1 MAFFQYVNGILWGPV
16 MMVLL
21 LGTGVLFT
29 WKLRF
34 IQFRR
39 LKDAFK
45 ETFGKMFDKSVG
57 ADASGIS
64 SFQALSTAVAAQV
77 GTGNLVGV
85 STAIAAGGPG
95 AVFWMWISGVFGMGT
110 VFAEAV
116 LGQEFKESV
125 DGEMTGGPAFY
136 IRNGLGSKTLA
147 GLFAVSI
154 VMALGIV
161 GNMVQSNSIATA
173 MSEAFG
179 ISTLVI
185 GIVIA
190 ILVGLVIIGGLKRIA
205 NITERV
211 VPFMAVMYFLASLVV
226 ILINY
231 QSIIPSV
238 KMIFYGAFNPAAAT
252 GGVIG
257 VSIKQAFR
265 YGIARGLFSN
275 EAGMGSTPHA
285 HAVAKVDHP
294 AQQGLVAIFGVFFDT
309 FIVCTMT
316 ALVIITSGVF
326 KSEAMRGAAMTQAGF
341 AQALGGMGEK
351 FVAIGLFFFAFTTII
366 SWYYFGEANI
376 KYLFGK
382 GKVKFYRW
390 AVVLCVILGA
400 VMKVPV
406 IWEMADMFNGIMVIP
421 NVVALLGMVSLVSKI
436 YDDYEYDFLEGNDS
450 EYENQDLKK
459 KNAN

>member
-16 MMVLL
+16 MLVLL

-34 IQFRR
+34 IQIRR
-39 LKDAFK
+39 LKAAFK
-45 ETFGKMFDKSVG
+45 ETFAKMFDKSIG
-57 ADASGIS
+57 ADESGIS
-64 SFQALSTAVAAQV
+64 SFQALATAVAAQV

-116 LGQEFKESV
+116 LGQEFKETV

-136 IRNGLGSKTLA
+136 IRNGLGSKSLA
-147 GLFAVSI
+147 ALFAVSI
-154 VMALGIV
+154 VVALGIV

-185 GIVIA
+185 GIIIS

-205 NITERV
+205 HITEMV
-211 VPFMAVMYFLASLVV
+211 VTFMAVMYFLASLAV
-226 ILINY
+226 IIINFE
-231 QSIIPSV
+231 SIIPSL
-238 KMIFYGAFNPAAAT
+238 KMIFYGAFNPTAAT

-265 YGIARGLFSN
+265 YGVARGLFSN

-285 HAVAKVDHP
+285 HAVAKVNHP

-309 FIVCTMT
+309 FVVCTMT

-366 SWYYFGEANI
+366 SWYYFGEVNI

-390 AVVLCVILGA
+390 VVVGCVILGA

-436 YDDYEYDFLEGNDS
+436 YDDYEYNFLEGKES
-450 EYENQDLKK
+450 EYENKDLK
-459 KNAN
+459 

>member
-16 MMVLL
+16 MLVLL

-34 IQFRR
+34 IQVRR
-39 LKDAFK
+39 LKSAFK
-45 ETFGKMFDKSVG
+45 ETFGKMFDKSIG
-57 ADASGIS
+57 ADESGIS
-64 SFQALSTAVAAQV
+64 SFQALATAVAAQV

-95 AVFWMWISGVFGMGT
+95 AIFWMWISGVFGMGT
-110 VFAEAV
+110 IFAEAV

-136 IRNGLGSKTLA
+136 IRNGLGSKSLA
-147 GLFAVSI
+147 ALFAVSI
-154 VMALGIV
+154 VVALGIV

-190 ILVGLVIIGGLKRIA
+190 VLVGLVIIGGLKRIA

-211 VPFMAVMYFLASLVV
+211 VPFMAVMYFLASLAV
-226 ILINY
+226 IIINFE
-231 QSIIPSV
+231 SIIPSL
-238 KMIFYGAFNPAAAT
+238 KMIFYGAFNPTAAT

-265 YGIARGLFSN
+265 YGVARGLFSN

-285 HAVAKVDHP
+285 HAVAKVNHP

-309 FIVCTMT
+309 FVVCTMT

-366 SWYYFGEANI
+366 SWYYFGEVNI

-382 GKVKFYRW
+382 GKVKIYRW
-390 AVVLCVILGA
+390 VVVACVILGS

-421 NVVALLGMVSLVSKI
+421 NIVALLGLVSLVTKV
-436 YDDYEYDFLEGNDS
+436 YDDYEYNFLEGKES
-450 EYENQDLKK
+450 EYEKKDLK
-459 KNAN
+459 

>member
-205 NITERV
+205 NITEKV
-211 VPFMAVMYFLASLVV
+211 VPFMAVMYFLASLAV
-226 ILINY
+226 IFINY
-231 QSIIPSV
+231 QSIIPSI
-238 KMIFYGAFNPAAAT
+238 KMIFYGAFNPTAAT

-309 FIVCTMT
+309 FVVCTMT

>member
-39 LKDAFK
+39 LKGAFK

-136 IRNGLGSKTLA
+136 IKNGLGSKTLA

-185 GIVIA
+185 GIIIA
-190 ILVGLVIIGGLKRIA
+190 VLVGLVIIGGLKRIA
-205 NITERV
+205 HITEMV
-211 VPFMAVMYFLASLVV
+211 VPFMAVMYFLASLAV
-226 ILINY
+226 IIINFE
-231 QSIIPSV
+231 SIIPSL
-238 KMIFYGAFNPAAAT
+238 KMIFYGAFNPTAAT

-309 FIVCTMT
+309 FVVCTMT

-366 SWYYFGEANI
+366 SWYYFGEVNI

-390 AVVLCVILGA
+390 VVVGCVILGA

-436 YDDYEYDFLEGNDS
+436 YDDYEYNFLEGKES
-450 EYENQDLKK
+450 EYENKDLK
-459 KNAN
+459 

>member
-190 ILVGLVIIGGLKRIA
+190 VLVGLVIIGGLKRIA
-205 NITERV
+205 NITEKV

-231 QSIIPSV
+231 QSIIPSI
-238 KMIFYGAFNPAAAT
+238 KMIFYGAFNPTAAT

-309 FIVCTMT
+309 FVVCTMT

>member
-1 MAFFQYVNGILWGPV
+1 MAFFQYVNSILWGPV
-16 MMVLL
+16 MLVLL

-34 IQFRR
+34 IQIRR
-39 LKDAFK
+39 LKSAVK
-45 ETFGKMFDKSVG
+45 ETFGQMFDKSIG
-57 ADASGIS
+57 ADALGIS

-136 IRNGLGSKTLA
+136 IRNGLGSKSLA
-147 GLFAVSI
+147 ALFAVSI
-154 VMALGIV
+154 VIALGIV

-185 GIVIA
+185 GIIIS

-205 NITERV
+205 HITEMV
-211 VPFMAVMYFLASLVV
+211 VPFMAVMYFLASLAV
-226 ILINY
+226 IIINY
-231 QSIIPSV
+231 QSIIPSL
-238 KMIFYGAFNPAAAT
+238 KMIFYGAFNPTAAT

-265 YGIARGLFSN
+265 YGVARGLFSN

-285 HAVAKVDHP
+285 HSVAKVDHP

-309 FIVCTMT
+309 FVVCTMT

-366 SWYYFGEANI
+366 SWYYFGEVNI

-382 GKVKFYRW
+382 GKVKIYRW
-390 AVVLCVILGA
+390 VVVACVILGA
-400 VMKVPV
+400 IMKVPV

-421 NVVALLGMVSLVSKI
+421 NIVALLGMVSLVTKV
-436 YDDYEYDFLEGNDS
+436 YDDYEYNFLKGNDS
-450 EYENQDLKK
+450 EYENKDLRKK
-459 KNAN
+459 DLD

>member
-1 MAFFQYVNGILWGPV
+1 MAFFQFVNSILWGPI
-16 MMVLL
+16 MMFLL

-29 WKLRF
+29 VKLRF
-34 IQFRR
+34 IQVRR

-45 ETFGKMFDKSVG
+45 ETFSKMFDKSVG
-57 ADASGIS
+57 ADSSGIS
-64 SFQALSTAVAAQV
+64 SFQALATAVAAQV

-116 LGQEFKESV
+116 LGQEFKEKV

-136 IRNGLGSKTLA
+136 IKNGLGSKTLA

-154 VMALGIV
+154 VIALGIV

-179 ISTLVI
+179 ISTLVVGLI
-185 GIVIA
+185 IA
-190 ILVGLVIIGGLKRIA
+190 VLVGLVIIGGLKRIA
-205 NITERV
+205 NMTEMI
-211 VPFMAVMYFLASLVV
+211 VPFMAVMYFLASLAV
-226 ILINY
+226 IFINY
-231 QSIIPSV
+231 ESIIPSL
-238 KMIFYGAFNPAAAT
+238 KMIFYGAFNPTAAT

-366 SWYYFGEANI
+366 SWYYFGEVNI

-390 AVVLCVILGA
+390 AVVACVVLGA

-421 NVVALLGMVSLVSKI
+421 NVIALLGLVSLVSKI
-436 YDDYEYDFLEGNDS
+436 YDDYEYNFLEDGDS
-450 EYENQDLKK
+450 EFENTKLKEGS
-459 KNAN
+459 N

>member
-1 MAFFQYVNGILWGPV
+1 MVFFQYVNGILWGPV

-45 ETFGKMFDKSVG
+45 ETFGKMFDKSIG

-185 GIVIA
+185 GIIIA
-190 ILVGLVIIGGLKRIA
+190 VLVGLVIIGGLKRIA
-205 NITERV
+205 NITEMV
-211 VPFMAVMYFLASLVV
+211 VPFMAVMYFLASLAV
-226 ILINY
+226 IFINY
-231 QSIIPSV
+231 QSIIPSI
-238 KMIFYGAFNPAAAT
+238 KMIFYGAFNPTAAT

-366 SWYYFGEANI
+366 SWYYFGEVNI

>member
-34 IQFRR
+34 IQFRK
-39 LKDAFK
+39 LKAAFK
-45 ETFGKMFDKSVG
+45 ETFGKMFDKSIG

-116 LGQEFKESV
+116 LGQEFRESV
-125 DGEMTGGPAFY
+125 EGEMTGGPAFY

-205 NITERV
+205 NITEKV
-211 VPFMAVMYFLASLVV
+211 VPFMAVMYFLASLAV

-231 QSIIPSV
+231 QSIIPSI

-309 FIVCTMT
+309 FVVCTMT

-341 AQALGGMGEK
+341 AQALGSMGEK

-421 NVVALLGMVSLVSKI
+421 NIVALLGMVSLVTKI

-450 EYENQDLKK
+450 EYENEDYRK
-459 KNAN
+459 KNTN

>member
-21 LGTGVLFT
+21 LGTGLLFT

-34 IQFRR
+34 IQFRK
-39 LKDAFK
+39 LKAAFK

-185 GIVIA
+185 GIIIA
-190 ILVGLVIIGGLKRIA
+190 VLVGLVIIGGLKRIA
-205 NITERV
+205 NITEMV
-211 VPFMAVMYFLASLVV
+211 VPFMAVMYFLASLAV

-231 QSIIPSV
+231 QSIIPSI

-309 FIVCTMT
+309 FVVCTMT

-366 SWYYFGEANI
+366 SWYYFGEVNI

-450 EYENQDLKK
+450 EYENENLKK
-459 KNAN
+459 ENVN

>member
-1 MAFFQYVNGILWGPV
+1 
-16 MMVLL
+16 
-21 LGTGVLFT
+21 
-29 WKLRF
+29 
-34 IQFRR
+34 
-39 LKDAFK
+39 
-45 ETFGKMFDKSVG
+45 
-57 ADASGIS
+57 
-64 SFQALSTAVAAQV
+64 
-77 GTGNLVGV
+77 
-85 STAIAAGGPG
+85 
-95 AVFWMWISGVFGMGT
+95 MGT

-154 VMALGIV
+154 VVALGIV

-185 GIVIA
+185 GIIIA

-205 NITERV
+205 NITEMV
-211 VPFMAVMYFLASLVV
+211 VPFMAVMYFLASLAV
-226 ILINY
+226 IVINY
-231 QSIIPSV
+231 QSIIPSL
-238 KMIFYGAFNPAAAT
+238 KMIFYGAFNPTAAT

-257 VSIKQAFR
+257 VSMKQAFR

-309 FIVCTMT
+309 FVVCTMT

-366 SWYYFGEANI
+366 SWYYFGEVNI

-421 NVVALLGMVSLVSKI
+421 NVVALIGMVSLVSKI
-436 YDDYEYDFLEGNDS
+436 YDDYEYNFLVGNNS
-450 EYENQDLKK
+450 EFENQDLKN
-459 KNAN
+459 KNVN

>member
-1 MAFFQYVNGILWGPV
+1 MAFFQSVNSILWGPV
-16 MMVLL
+16 MMILL

-29 WKLRF
+29 VKLRF
-34 IQFRR
+34 IQLRR

-45 ETFGKMFDKSVG
+45 ETFVQMFDKTVG
-57 ADASGIS
+57 ADSSGIS

-116 LGQEFKESV
+116 LGQEFKERI
-125 DGEMTGGPAFY
+125 DGEVTGGPAFY

-154 VMALGIV
+154 VIALGIV

-190 ILVGLVIIGGLKRIA
+190 ILVGLVIIGGLQRIA
-205 NITERV
+205 NITEMV
-211 VPFMAVMYFLASLVV
+211 VPFMAVMYFLASLAV
-226 ILINY
+226 IFINY
-231 QSIIPSV
+231 QSILPSI
-238 KMIFYGAFNPAAAT
+238 KMIFYGAFNPTAAT

-257 VSIKQAFR
+257 VSMKQVFR

-309 FIVCTMT
+309 FVVCTMT
-316 ALVIITSGVF
+316 ALVIIISGVF

-341 AQALGGMGEK
+341 AQAFGGLGEK

-366 SWYYFGEANI
+366 SWYYFGESNI

-382 GKVKFYRW
+382 SKVIFYRW
-390 AVVLCVILGA
+390 AVVLFVVLGA

-421 NVVALLGMVSLVSKI
+421 NVIALIGLVSLVSKI
-436 YDDYEYDFLEGNDS
+436 YDDYEDDFLADDKVS
-450 EYENQDLKK
+450 EYKNKK
-459 KNAN
+459 PTGKTS

>member
-21 LGTGVLFT
+21 LGTGLLFT

-34 IQFRR
+34 IQFRK
-39 LKDAFK
+39 LKAAFK
-45 ETFGKMFDKSVG
+45 ETFGKMFDKSVV

-185 GIVIA
+185 GLIIA

-205 NITERV
+205 SITEMV
-211 VPFMAVMYFLASLVV
+211 VPFMAVMYFLASLAV
-226 ILINY
+226 IIINY
-231 QSIIPSV
+231 QSIIPSL

-366 SWYYFGEANI
+366 SWYYFGEVNI

-382 GKVKFYRW
+382 GKIKFYRW

-450 EYENQDLKK
+450 EYENENLKK
-459 KNAN
+459 ENVS

>member
-64 SFQALSTAVAAQV
+64 SFQALSTTVAAQV

-179 ISTLVI
+179 ISTLLI

-190 ILVGLVIIGGLKRIA
+190 VLVGLVIIGGLKRIA
-205 NITERV
+205 NITEKV
-211 VPFMAVMYFLASLVV
+211 VPFMAVMYFLASL
-226 ILINY
+226 
-231 QSIIPSV
+231 
-238 KMIFYGAFNPAAAT
+238 
-252 GGVIG
+252 
-257 VSIKQAFR
+257 
-265 YGIARGLFSN
+265 
-275 EAGMGSTPHA
+275 
-285 HAVAKVDHP
+285 AV
-294 AQQGLVAIFGVFFDT
+294 
-309 FIVCTMT
+309 
-316 ALVIITSGVF
+316 
-326 KSEAMRGAAMTQAGF
+326 
-341 AQALGGMGEK
+341 
-351 FVAIGLFFFAFTTII
+351 
-366 SWYYFGEANI
+366 
-376 KYLFGK
+376 
-382 GKVKFYRW
+382 
-390 AVVLCVILGA
+390 
-400 VMKVPV
+400 
-406 IWEMADMFNGIMVIP
+406 
-421 NVVALLGMVSLVSKI
+421 
-436 YDDYEYDFLEGNDS
+436 
-450 EYENQDLKK
+450 
-459 KNAN
+459 